1 MFRTVIDSKN
11 GKVWANHPLDQRMI
25 LVADVEEDADD
36 YLKWSKMMGQ
46 IRNAPIKKVE
56 AFVTSLEA
64 HLKNIEKNVDN
75 LLKKLRIAYCFN
87 NYWTHIQNFI
97 FVQ

>member
-36 YLKWSKMMGQ
+36 YLNWSEMMGQ
-46 IRNAPIKKVE
+46 MRNAPVKKVE
-56 AFVTSLEA
+56 VFVMALEA
-64 HLKNIEKNVDN
+64 HIKNIEKNVDVDVN
-75 LLKKLRIAYCFN
+75 LPYTINSDRGNSEAL
-87 NYWTHIQNFI
+87 
-97 FVQ
+97 